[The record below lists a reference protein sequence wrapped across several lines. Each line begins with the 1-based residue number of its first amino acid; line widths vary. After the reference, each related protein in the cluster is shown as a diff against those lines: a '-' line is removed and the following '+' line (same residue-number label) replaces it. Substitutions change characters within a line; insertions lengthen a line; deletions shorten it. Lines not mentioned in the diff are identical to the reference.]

1 MNPNE
6 KLFSPLLLLLL
17 VIVGLLSS
25 CAGII
30 EEIRLSA
37 ANSKKVTATGQP
49 SGLPTIIAIMPFL
62 NQTEEAG
69 IENRLR
75 QNIYNQF
82 NSRSYVDLELAAVDE
97 KIAQLEMES
106 GKRISEL
113 TNLEVCQAIGC
124 DGLIYGRVIDYQKTH
139 GGVFSNLG
147 ITAEVWLVDAK
158 NDKEIVRI
166 KDSVNYLQ
174 GGAPLTPLGII
185 MTGVMTTANLREFQQ
200 ARIVN
205 ELSQKL
211 VQKMPEPEVSP
222 SLMRPVIEEV
232 LTNAGES
239 PFGRGEI
246 VRVGL
251 HGESGALGTFDIGN
265 FKRGLPLR
273 EKEEGIYL
281 GEYGV
286 SPGDSTRDMPIIAYL
301 KRPSG
306 TESQWVDTSGLVSID
321 TIVPLMV
328 TDLRAESFY
337 DRVELSWEQLP
348 DSQDISGYL
357 VYRSTHPLS
366 GYEVL
371 AKSEW
376 NTYQDRDVQADGVYY
391 YRAVAEDRSGNRSEF
406 SATVKAELKEGQLV
420 LTGQVVQD
428 TVLSG
433 NYTLRGQLTVSDG
446 ITLTIGPGTTIM
458 AGKGAGITVRGKL
471 AVDGQEG
478 QARVFSRMN
487 EKWLGIVSEEA
498 LVEINGFLLSGST
511 AGITL
516 KNSEG
521 LIENTTVIDN
531 DLGIAISGIAPV
543 VVRNCWVAGN
553 RTGIDMSATSSK
565 VLQSVIIHNGT
576 GLSLRNFTG
585 SIRDNIIIDND
596 RNIFSD
602 FPLKLAPN
610 FIGALPNYG
619 KPQSPGLT
627 ENRLTWEG
635 Q

>member
-1 MNPNE
+1 
-6 KLFSPLLLLLL
+6 
-17 VIVGLLSS
+17 
-25 CAGII
+25 
-30 EEIRLSA
+30 
-37 ANSKKVTATGQP
+37 
-49 SGLPTIIAIMPFL
+49 
-62 NQTEEAG
+62 
-69 IENRLR
+69 
-75 QNIYNQF
+75 
-82 NSRSYVDLELAAVDE
+82 
-97 KIAQLEMES
+97 
-106 GKRISEL
+106 
-113 TNLEVCQAIGC
+113 
-124 DGLIYGRVIDYQKTH
+124 
-139 GGVFSNLG
+139 
-147 ITAEVWLVDAK
+147 
-158 NDKEIVRI
+158 
-166 KDSVNYLQ
+166 
-174 GGAPLTPLGII
+174 

-205 ELSQKL
+205 ELSKKL

-232 LTNAGES
+232 LTNVGES

-246 VRVGL
+246 VTVGL

-273 EKEEGIYL
+273 EKAEGIYL

-286 SPGDSTRDMPIIAYL
+286 SPDDSTRDMPITAYL

-306 TESQWVDTSGLVSID
+306 TESQWVDSSGLVSID

-337 DRVELSWEQLP
+337 DRVELSWEQLS
-348 DSQDISGYL
+348 DSQDIAGYL

-366 GYEVL
+366 GYEIL
-371 AKSEW
+371 AKAEW
-376 NTYQDRDVQADGVYY
+376 NTYQDRDVQADEAYY
-391 YRAVAEDRSGNRSEF
+391 YRVLAEDRSGNRSDF
-406 SATVKAELKEGQLV
+406 STTVKAGLKGEGQLV

-471 AVDGQEG
+471 VVDGQES
-478 QARVFSRMN
+478 QARVFSRKD

-498 LVEINGFLLSGST
+498 LVEINGFLLRGST

-553 RTGIDMSATSSK
+553 RTGIDMSATSSRI
-565 VLQSVIIHNGT
+565 LQSVITHNGT

-619 KPQSPGLT
+619 KPQSPELA
-627 ENRLTWEG
+627 ENLFELGRAVNHPETLHW
-635 Q
+635 QK